1 MIYII
6 DEIDKLNNSFVKNYW
21 NALSTQR
28 QIKIQKYPFEE
39 KKIQSI
45 AVYLLL
51 RIALTK
57 EYNIDEPVE
66 FDFLTNGKPVLPEYP
81 HIHFNLSHCKTAVA
95 CAVSTSPVGIDIEHI
110 KPVSDKVTGRI
121 LTQQEFSQFKLAPD
135 PNEFFCKIWTIKES
149 YQKLSGDGLRADFR
163 EISADSITD
172 KTLYEGKNYFCCAC
186 GLGTNETKIMIRK
199 IGRESFEQFYG

>member
-6 DEIDKLNNSFVKNYW
+6 DEIDALDNSFIKNYW
-21 NALSTQR
+21 TALSTQR
-28 QIKIQKYPFEE
+28 QIKTQKHPFDE

-66 FDFLTNGKPVLPEYP
+66 FDFLTSGKPVLAKYP
-81 HIHFNLSHCKTAVA
+81 HIHFNLSHCKTAVT

-110 KPVSDKVTGRI
+110 KPISEKVAERV
-121 LTQQEFSQFKLAPD
+121 LTQQEFSQYKLAPNPD
-135 PNEFFCKIWTIKES
+135 EFFCKIWTVKES
-149 YQKLSGDGLRADFR
+149 YHKLSGDGLRADFR
-163 EISADSITD
+163 NFFADNITD
-172 KTLYEGKNYFCCAC
+172 KILYEGENYFCCAC
-186 GLGTNETKIMIRK
+186 GLGTNEANIMIKK
-199 IGRESFEQFYG
+199 IGRESIEQFYG